1 MSTSSPLD
9 RVDRAI
15 VRELSQDGRL
25 SVAALAERVHVSR
38 AHCYSR
44 LNRLQNSGVI
54 TGFSARVD
62 PVKTGFT
69 ASAHVMLKL
78 RQHDWRELRAA
89 LLAIPEV
96 WHVSLV
102 GGNMDVVLLVRAR
115 DTADLRHVIFE
126 KLQSLPAV
134 VDTQTYMIFDDH
146 ASGQTMPP
154 EEGADAPRTPTAFG

>member
-1 MSTSSPLD
+1 MSQDALD
-9 RVDRAI
+9 PVDRAI

-44 LNRLQNSGVI
+44 LNRLQDAGVI

-62 PVKTGFT
+62 PVLAGFT

-78 RQHDWRELRAA
+78 RQHDWRELQAA

-96 WHVSLV
+96 DHVSLV
-102 GGNMDVVLLVRAR
+102 GGNVDVILLVRAR
-115 DTADLRHVIFE
+115 DNADLRRVIFDRI
-126 KLQSLPAV
+126 QPLPAV
-134 VDTQTYMIFDDH
+134 MDTQTFMIFEDH
-146 ASGQTMPP
+146 DAGHVLPP
-154 EEGADAPRTPTAFG
+154 DPAD

>member
-1 MSTSSPLD
+1 MAPSPLD

-44 LNRLQNSGVI
+44 LNRLQDTGVI

-78 RQHDWRELRAA
+78 RQHDWRELRAT

-102 GGNMDVVLLVRAR
+102 GGNMDVILLVRAR

-126 KLQSLPAV
+126 RLQPLPAV

-146 ASGQTMPP
+146 ASGQTLPP
-154 EEGADAPRTPTAFG
+154 EPSDDPTQGAAAG